1 MSDAGAA
8 LAPGGE
14 PPFRLRALDRP
25 PLGLLFA
32 GAGLIAGAAVLVL
45 HLDRLPFA
53 FCAFKQLTGLPC
65 PTCGG
70 TRALGRLAALD
81 LHGAF
86 VMNPLAVAFAGVV
99 ALWAMS
105 DLLLL
110 PRRQSLRLTIRPDLA
125 MPVRITVLLV
135 ALLNWAYLVLAGR

>member
-1 MSDAGAA
+1 MNDVGAA
-8 LAPGGE
+8 LAAGGE

-32 GAGLIAGAAVLVL
+32 GAGVAVGAAVLVL
-45 HLDRLPFA
+45 RLDRLPFV
-53 FCAFKQLTGLPC
+53 FCAFKQLTRLPC

-70 TRALGRLAALD
+70 TRALGRLAAFD
-81 LHGAF
+81 LRGAF
-86 VMNPLAVAFAGVV
+86 VMNPLAVVFAGVV
-99 ALWAMS
+99 ALWAVG

-110 PRRQSLRLTIRPDLA
+110 PRRRSLRLTIRPDLA
-125 MPVRITVLLV
+125 MPVRIAVLLV